1 MTLSSICKA
10 AVAIFRRVLRDNL
23 LPCSVAKNP
32 PANAGDTTS
41 IPDLGRFPGEV
52 NGNPLQ
58 YSCLEKPMDQGV
70 WWAIV
75 HGTTKSQTWQ
85 PLNNNK
91 NKRSSSEFYFLF
103 HLRLLRNRQL
113 VACPRLLYQWQHQ
126 SSILSPAPRLL
137 FLTRPFPKYLPHLSR
152 THSPL
157 HTPYSFCLFL
167 SFSLC

>member
-1 MTLSSICKA
+1 MDWAGSTPEVERPVRYFFIAAATNCHELRDVKPHKCITLQFCRFKVQKESVETKIKLSAELTKNLFSCLFLLLVAAQISGSMTLSSICKA
-10 AVAIFRRVLRDNL
+10 ALAIFRRVLRDNL

-75 HGTTKSQTWQ
+75 HGTTKSQT
-85 PLNNNK
+85 
-91 NKRSSSEFYFLF
+91 
-103 HLRLLRNRQL
+103 
-113 VACPRLLYQWQHQ
+113 
-126 SSILSPAPRLL
+126 
-137 FLTRPFPKYLPHLSR
+137 
-152 THSPL
+152 
-157 HTPYSFCLFL
+157 
-167 SFSLC
+167 